1 MADTKRVPGP
11 TYYAPKLGLADKKDV
26 YSKTNLRS
34 SVQYSFGKA
43 ELPWQ
48 KKVKP
53 VQGILGRVRDTTER
67 QVLLMIF
74 SSDKQQMHP
83 QHGLECDT
91 SWNVGRPPPLC

>member
-11 TYYAPKLGLADKKDV
+11 TYYAPKVGLADKKDV

-34 SVQYSFGKA
+34 SIQYSFGKA

-53 VQGILGRVRDTTER
+53 VQGTLGRVRDTTER
-67 QVLLMIF
+67 QVLLIIF
-74 SSDKQQMHP
+74 SPDKLPMRSRHI
-83 QHGLECDT
+83 L
-91 SWNVGRPPPLC
+91 